1 MTKKATENPLKKQM
15 IGFALT
21 GTLSTLIMFLIYWG
35 LNPFIY
41 YQYSYFIAYSISV
54 LALYFMNTLYVFKA
68 PISLK
73 SFLKFPIIYILQYVI
88 GAASLEFIVNLG
100 FSVTFAPMLVIIILL
115 PVTFVLNRL
124 VLK

>member
-15 IGFALT
+15 IGFAIT

-41 YQYSYFIAYSISV
+41 YQYSYFFAYSISV